1 MEELETE
8 STDNSEEEA
17 FTDSTDSDEDIYEEL
32 YLKSERYNNV
42 FYHID
47 NQLVLEHLQS
57 GEFEDPSLVN
67 IHIQARNFT
76 IFPGFDKL
84 LSLQMARGLISYEY
98 QIHAAK
104 KVLNAFRG
112 RGMLCD
118 EVGLGKTIEAGI
130 ILLEYILRGLVKKV
144 LILTPP
150 SLTTQWKDEMESK
163 FNLRFITNDEPDF
176 RNFGPEAWHVY
187 DKVIASVHTA
197 KLRPNSDEISRIN
210 YDMLIVDE
218 AHYLRSRNTLVW
230 KFANSLKKKYMLM
243 LTATPI
249 QNSLEELY
257 NIITILK
264 PGQLKTVAEFKRTF
278 MVRGNHLKP
287 KNIQRL
293 RELLNA
299 VMVRN
304 TRALTHVHLPPRNPR
319 TIRIRLTED
328 EQKLYDGLTDF
339 IKSNYQGA
347 REKRRYTEQLT
358 LRTLQEEVGSS
369 SFSVVPTLEKIIEKR
384 DDYGDELVEFLN
396 LAASIRE
403 NAKTNAMM
411 QVIEAHQDK
420 VIVFTKFIRT
430 LEHICST
437 LWEHGIPFSKFMGSM
452 SISEKDR
459 AIDDFAVQNRVLVST
474 EIGGEGR
481 NLQFCNAIINYDL
494 PWNPQRIEQRIG
506 RIHRVGQQREVYIF
520 NFSAENT
527 IESYILDVLD
537 AKINMFELVV
547 GEIDMIL
554 GDLDEKRDFAEIIMD
569 IWVESKTRKELEKGM
584 DELGEKLV
592 EARRQ
597 YTKVKEYDN
606 RLFGDYFHA

>member
-1 MEELETE
+1 ML
-8 STDNSEEEA
+8 DDSEEHGE
-17 FTDSTDSDEDIYEEL
+17 TTDEDVSEEL
-32 YLKSERYNNV
+32 YLASEQYDNI
-42 FYHID
+42 FYHRD
-47 NQLVLEHLQS
+47 NDLVLGQLRE
-57 GEFEDPSLVN
+57 GVFEDPSLVN
-67 IHIQARNFT
+67 IHTQARNFT

-98 QIHAAK
+98 QVQAAK

-112 RGMLCD
+112 RAMLCD

-130 ILLEYILRGLVKKV
+130 ILLEYILRGLVRRV

-150 SLTTQWKDEMESK
+150 SLTTQWKEEMESK
-163 FNLRFITNDEPDF
+163 FNLDFILHTDPDF
-176 RNFGPEAWHVY
+176 RDGGADSWRVY
-187 DKVIASVHTA
+187 DKVIASIHTA
-197 KLRPNSDEISRIN
+197 KLKQNAEEISKIT
-210 YDMLIVDE
+210 YDMLIIDE
-218 AHYLRSRNTLVW
+218 AHYLRNRNTLVW
-230 KFANSLKKKYMLM
+230 KFVNSLKKKYMLM

-264 PGQLKTVAEFKRTF
+264 PGQLKTVSEFKRTF
-278 MVRGNHLKP
+278 MERGTRLKP
-287 KNIQRL
+287 KNTQRL
-293 RELLNA
+293 RELLSG

-304 TRALTHVHLPPRNPR
+304 TRALTHVRLPQRNA
-319 TIRIRLTED
+319 RIISIQLTDSER
-328 EQKLYDGLTDF
+328 ELYDGLTDF
-339 IKSNYQGA
+339 VKRNYLQA
-347 REKRRYTEQLT
+347 EVKRRRTNLFT

-369 SFSVVPTLEKIIEKR
+369 SFSVLPTLEKMIERK
-384 DDYGDELVEFLN
+384 DVQENGLVKFYD
-396 LAASIRE
+396 LAKSIRD
-403 NAKTNAMM
+403 NAKTKAML

-420 VIVFTKFIRT
+420 VIVFTKFVRT
-430 LEHICST
+430 LEHICNA
-437 LWEHGIPFSKFMGSM
+437 LEEYGIPFSRFMGSM
-452 SISEKDR
+452 NIPQKDR
-459 AIDDFAVQNRVLVST
+459 AVEEFAGESRVLVST

-506 RIHRVGQQREVYIF
+506 RIHRVGQEREVYIF
-520 NFSAENT
+520 NFSAEKT

-554 GDLDEKRDFAEIIMD
+554 GNLDETKDFGDIVME
-569 IWVESKTRKELEKGM
+569 IWVNSKTQKELEEQM
-584 DELGEKLV
+584 ENLGEKLV

-597 YTKVKEYDN
+597 YTKAKDYDD

>member
-1 MEELETE
+1 LL
-8 STDNSEEEA
+8 DNSEEHRE
-17 FTDSTDSDEDIYEEL
+17 TTDEDVSEEL
-32 YLKSERYNNV
+32 YLASEQYDNI
-42 FYHID
+42 FYHRD
-47 NQLVLEHLQS
+47 NDLVLEQLRE
-57 GEFEDPSLVN
+57 GVFEDPSLVN

-98 QIHAAK
+98 QIQAAK

-112 RGMLCD
+112 RAMLCD

-130 ILLEYILRGLVKKV
+130 ILLEYILRGLARRV

-150 SLTTQWKDEMESK
+150 SLTTQWKEEMESK
-163 FNLRFITNDEPDF
+163 FNLDFILHTDPDF
-176 RNFGPEAWHVY
+176 RDGGADSWHVY
-187 DKVIASVHTA
+187 DKVIASIHTA
-197 KLRPNSDEISRIN
+197 KLKRNAEEISRIT

-218 AHYLRSRNTLVW
+218 AHYLRNRNTLVW
-230 KFANSLKKKYMLM
+230 KFVNSLKKKYMLM

-264 PGQLKTVAEFKRTF
+264 PGQLKTVSEFKRTF
-278 MVRGNHLKP
+278 MERGQRLKP
-287 KNIQRL
+287 KNTQRL
-293 RELLNA
+293 RELLSG

-304 TRALTHVHLPPRNPR
+304 TRALTHVRLPQRNA
-319 TIRIRLTED
+319 RIISIQLTDTER
-328 EQKLYDGLTDF
+328 ELYDGLTDF
-339 IKSNYQGA
+339 VKRNYLQA
-347 REKRRYTEQLT
+347 EVRRRRTNLFT
-358 LRTLQEEVGSS
+358 LRTLQEELGSS
-369 SFSVVPTLEKIIEKR
+369 SFSVLPTLEKMIKR
-384 DDYGDELVEFLN
+384 KDAQGNGLVKFYD
-396 LAASIRE
+396 LAKSIRD
-403 NAKTNAMM
+403 NAKTKAML

-420 VIVFTKFIRT
+420 VIVFTKFVRT
-430 LEHICST
+430 LEHICNA
-437 LWEHGIPFSKFMGSM
+437 LEEHEIPFSRFMGSM
-452 SISEKDR
+452 NIPQKDR
-459 AIDDFAVQNRVLVST
+459 AVEEFAGGNRVLVST

-506 RIHRVGQQREVYIF
+506 RIHRVGQEREVYIF

-554 GDLDEKRDFAEIIMD
+554 GNLDETKDFGDIVME
-569 IWVESKTRKELEKGM
+569 IWVNSKTQKELEEQM
-584 DELGEKLV
+584 ENLGEKLV

-597 YTKVKEYDN
+597 YTKAKDYDD

>member
-1 MEELETE
+1 LPDDPEEQ
-8 STDNSEEEA
+8 TD
-17 FTDSTDSDEDIYEEL
+17 TDEDASEEL
-32 YLKSERYNNV
+32 YLKSEQYENI
-42 FYHID
+42 FYHRD
-47 NQLVLEHLQS
+47 NDLVLERLRD
-57 GEFEDPSLVN
+57 GVFEEPSLVN
-67 IHIQARNFT
+67 IHAQARNFT
-76 IFPGFDKL
+76 VFPGFDKL

-98 QIHAAK
+98 QIQCAR
-104 KVLNAFRG
+104 KVLNTFRG
-112 RGMLCD
+112 RAMLCD

-130 ILLEYILRGLVKKV
+130 ILLEYILRGLVRKV

-150 SLTTQWKDEMESK
+150 SLTTQWREEMESK
-163 FNLRFITNDEPDF
+163 FNLDFILHDDPDF
-176 RNFGPEAWHVY
+176 RSGGADSWHVY
-187 DKVIASVHTA
+187 DKVIASIHTA
-197 KLRPNSDEISRIN
+197 KLKRNADEISKIT

-218 AHYLRSRNTLVW
+218 AHYLRNRNTLVW

-264 PGQLKTVAEFKRTF
+264 PGQLKTVSGFKKTF
-278 MVRGNHLKP
+278 MERGEHLKP
-287 KNIQRL
+287 KNTQRL
-293 RELLNA
+293 RELLSG

-304 TRALTHVHLPPRNPR
+304 TRALTHVRLPARNAR
-319 TIRIRLTED
+319 TIRIQLTED
-328 EQKLYDGLTDF
+328 ERELYDGLTDF
-339 IKSNYQGA
+339 VRQNYLQTQ
-347 REKRRYTEQLT
+347 EKRSKANQFT
-358 LRTLQEEVGSS
+358 LRILQEEVGSS
-369 SFSVVPTLEKIIEKR
+369 SFSVLPTLEKMIKKR
-384 DDYGDELVEFLN
+384 GAQGNGLVKFHD
-396 LAASIRE
+396 LAKSIRD
-403 NAKTNAMM
+403 NAKTRAMM

-430 LEHICST
+430 LEHICSM
-437 LWEHGIPFSKFMGSM
+437 LDEYGIPFSRFMGSM
-452 SISEKDR
+452 SIAQKDR
-459 AIDDFAVQNRVLVST
+459 AVEEFAGQNRVLVST

-506 RIHRVGQQREVYIF
+506 RIHRVGQEREVYIF

-554 GDLDEKRDFAEIIMD
+554 GNLDERRDFADVVMD
-569 IWVESKTRKELEKGM
+569 IWVNSQTQKELEKEM
-584 DELGEKLV
+584 ENLGEKLV

-597 YTKVKEYDN
+597 YTKVKDYDN

>member
-1 MEELETE
+1 LL
-8 STDNSEEEA
+8 DNSEEHRE
-17 FTDSTDSDEDIYEEL
+17 TTDEDVSEEL
-32 YLKSERYNNV
+32 YLASEQYDNI
-42 FYHID
+42 FYHRD
-47 NQLVLEHLQS
+47 NDLVLEQLRE
-57 GEFEDPSLVN
+57 GVFEDPSLVN

-98 QIHAAK
+98 QIQAAK

-112 RGMLCD
+112 RAMLCD

-130 ILLEYILRGLVKKV
+130 ILLEYILRGLARRV

-150 SLTTQWKDEMESK
+150 SLTTQWKEEMESK
-163 FNLRFITNDEPDF
+163 FNLDFILHTDPDF
-176 RNFGPEAWHVY
+176 RDGGADSWHVY
-187 DKVIASVHTA
+187 DKVIASIHTA
-197 KLRPNSDEISRIN
+197 KLKRNAEEISRIT

-218 AHYLRSRNTLVW
+218 AHYLRNRNTLVW
-230 KFANSLKKKYMLM
+230 KFVNSLKKKYMLM

-264 PGQLKTVAEFKRTF
+264 PGQLKTVSEFKRTF
-278 MVRGNHLKP
+278 MERGQRLKP
-287 KNIQRL
+287 KNTQRL
-293 RELLNA
+293 RELLSG

-304 TRALTHVHLPPRNPR
+304 TRALTHVRLPQRNA
-319 TIRIRLTED
+319 RIISIQLTDTER
-328 EQKLYDGLTDF
+328 ELYDGLTDF
-339 IKSNYQGA
+339 VKRNYLQA
-347 REKRRYTEQLT
+347 EVRRRRTNLFT
-358 LRTLQEEVGSS
+358 LRTLQEELGSS
-369 SFSVVPTLEKIIEKR
+369 SFSVLPTLEKMIKR
-384 DDYGDELVEFLN
+384 KDAQGNGLVKFYD
-396 LAASIRE
+396 LAKSIRD
-403 NAKTNAMM
+403 NAKTKAML

-420 VIVFTKFIRT
+420 VIVFTKFVRT
-430 LEHICST
+430 LEHICNA
-437 LWEHGIPFSKFMGSM
+437 LEEHEIPFSRFMGSM
-452 SISEKDR
+452 NIPQKDR
-459 AIDDFAVQNRVLVST
+459 AVEEFAGGNRVLVST

-506 RIHRVGQQREVYIF
+506 RIHRVGQEREVYIF
-520 NFSAENT
+520 NFSAEKT

-554 GDLDEKRDFAEIIMD
+554 GNLDETKDFGDIVME
-569 IWVESKTRKELEKGM
+569 IWVNSKTQKELEEQM
-584 DELGEKLV
+584 ENLGEKLV

-597 YTKVKEYDN
+597 YTKAKDYDD

>member
-1 MEELETE
+1 ML
-8 STDNSEEEA
+8 DDSEEQMET
-17 FTDSTDSDEDIYEEL
+17 TDENASEEL
-32 YLKSERYNNV
+32 YLKSEQYDNI
-42 FYHID
+42 FYHRD
-47 NQLVLEHLQS
+47 NDLVLEQLRE
-57 GEFEDPSLVN
+57 GVFEDPSLVN

-98 QIHAAK
+98 QVQAAK

-112 RGMLCD
+112 RAMLCD

-130 ILLEYILRGLVKKV
+130 ILLEYILRGLARRV

-150 SLTTQWKDEMESK
+150 SLTTQWKEEMESK
-163 FNLRFITNDEPDF
+163 FNLDFILHSDPDF
-176 RNFGPEAWHVY
+176 RDAGADSWHVY
-187 DKVIASVHTA
+187 DKVIASIHTA
-197 KLRPNSDEISRIN
+197 KLKRNAEEISKIT
-210 YDMLIVDE
+210 YDVLIVDE
-218 AHYLRSRNTLVW
+218 AHYLRNRNTLVW
-230 KFANSLKKKYMLM
+230 KFVNSLKKKYMLM

-264 PGQLKTVAEFKRTF
+264 PGQLKTVSEFKRTF
-278 MVRGNHLKP
+278 MERGQRLKP
-287 KNIQRL
+287 KNTQRL
-293 RELLNA
+293 RGLLSG

-304 TRALTHVHLPPRNPR
+304 TRALTHVRLPQRNAR
-319 TIRIRLTED
+319 IIRIQLTDAER
-328 EQKLYDGLTDF
+328 ELYDGLTDF
-339 IKSNYQGA
+339 VKRNYLQA
-347 REKRRYTEQLT
+347 EVKRRRTNLFT
-358 LRTLQEEVGSS
+358 LRTLQEELGSS
-369 SFSVVPTLEKIIEKR
+369 SFSVLPTLEKMIKR
-384 DDYGDELVEFLN
+384 KDVQGNGLVKFYD
-396 LAASIRE
+396 LAKSIRD
-403 NAKTNAMM
+403 NAKTKAML

-420 VIVFTKFIRT
+420 VIVFTKFVRT
-430 LEHICST
+430 LEHICNA
-437 LWEHGIPFSKFMGSM
+437 LGEHEIPFSRFMGSM
-452 SISEKDR
+452 NISQKDR
-459 AIDDFAVQNRVLVST
+459 AVEEFAGQNRVLVST

-506 RIHRVGQQREVYIF
+506 RIHRVGQEREVYIF

-527 IESYILDVLD
+527 IESYILNVLD

-554 GDLDEKRDFAEIIMD
+554 GNLDEAKDFGDIMME
-569 IWVESKTRKELEKGM
+569 IWVNSKTQKELEEQM
-584 DELGEKLV
+584 ENLGEKLV

-597 YTKVKEYDN
+597 YTKAKDYDD